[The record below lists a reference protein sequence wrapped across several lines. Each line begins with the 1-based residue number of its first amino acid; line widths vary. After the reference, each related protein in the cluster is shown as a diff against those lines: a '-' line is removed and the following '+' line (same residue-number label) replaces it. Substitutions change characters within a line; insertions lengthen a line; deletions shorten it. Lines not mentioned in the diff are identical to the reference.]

1 MWTFD
6 QRQTGSMP
14 TEAATWGLSNGDFA
28 DALSAALRHRR
39 MTLSTLRDRLGDL
52 DCKVS
57 VATLSYWQTGRSL
70 PTRAGSLRTVGA
82 IERVLELPPNSLHNA
97 LRRGAHP
104 SWSPISRLPDETKPA
119 EVLARMGLGFDI
131 PFTQVVMHDVIRTG
145 CPDGLEHQ
153 HIRQLIRADVDG
165 IARLPAIF
173 YSANDEELPELV
185 MSHGVRM
192 GERVLVESMNA
203 LVCELVLTQTLA
215 SGQTHWFEYDAL
227 WPSADEDGINSH
239 GRAAPRGATFLV
251 MGVVFEGERPLQARF
266 CHTSAGDSVSSEL
279 AEWRPVP
286 REVQHTLRNAPPGT
300 YELEWYRNQYDDGLP
315 KAWD

>member
-131 PFTQVVMHDVIRTG
+131 PFT
-145 CPDGLEHQ
+145 
-153 HIRQLIRADVDG
+153 
-165 IARLPAIF
+165 
-173 YSANDEELPELV
+173 
-185 MSHGVRM
+185 
-192 GERVLVESMNA
+192 
-203 LVCELVLTQTLA
+203 
-215 SGQTHWFEYDAL
+215 
-227 WPSADEDGINSH
+227 
-239 GRAAPRGATFLV
+239 
-251 MGVVFEGERPLQARF
+251 
-266 CHTSAGDSVSSEL
+266 
-279 AEWRPVP
+279 
-286 REVQHTLRNAPPGT
+286 
-300 YELEWYRNQYDDGLP
+300 
-315 KAWD
+315 